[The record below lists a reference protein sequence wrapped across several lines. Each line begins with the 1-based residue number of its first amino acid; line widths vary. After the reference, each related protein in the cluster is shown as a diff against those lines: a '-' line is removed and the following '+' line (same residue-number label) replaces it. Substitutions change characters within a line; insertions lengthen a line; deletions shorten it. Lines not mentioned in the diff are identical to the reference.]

1 MQENCSFE
9 LLFGDA
15 LAATAGPLDEELNI
29 LRNEVDPHGY
39 IIGRA

>member
-1 MQENCSFE
+1 
-9 LLFGDA
+9 LFFREA
-15 LAATAGPLDEELNI
+15 LAATARLLDEELNI